1 MKILVSVYLQQIICF
16 MRVGLILLNLC
27 FLFLFNCGEDK
38 PSSELKTEEDKA
50 QQPVINAKAIEGF
63 KYTDYVLSTRGENA
77 VSAWD
82 KYQELAIQVNYLKK
96 ADLSFFNGDKALL
109 KGFIDTLKLK
119 TPPILSTNPIISRTA
134 IIETS
139 ILRLNENLTLDNI
152 DNQLKLESV
161 KEVLVA
167 FSNLNY
173 QINKKLERDFYE
185 KIQSEY

>member
-1 MKILVSVYLQQIICF
+1 

-27 FLFLFNCGEDK
+27 FLFVFNCGEDK
-38 PSSELKTEEDKA
+38 SSSELKTEEDKA
-50 QQPVINAKAIEGF
+50 QQPVINVKAIEGF

-77 VSAWD
+77 VSGWD

-96 ADLSFFNGDKALL
+96 ADLSFFNGDKSIL

-119 TPPILSTNPIISRTA
+119 TPPILSTNPILSRTA

-185 KIQSEY
+185 KIKSEY

>member
-1 MKILVSVYLQQIICF
+1 
-16 MRVGLILLNLC
+16 MRTGFLLLNAF
-27 FLFLFNCGEDK
+27 FLLFINCKEGK
-38 PSSELKTEEDKA
+38 PSSEQNTEESA
-50 QQPVINAKAIEGF
+50 NTQQVITAKTIEGF
-63 KYTDYVLSTRGENA
+63 KYTDYVLSSRGENA
-77 VSAWD
+77 VADWD

-119 TPPILSTNPIISRTA
+119 TPSILRSNPVISRTA

-167 FSNLNY
+167 FANLNY

-185 KIQSEY
+185 KIKSEY